1 MSRLFTTL
9 AIPPDLFIE
18 LQNAAKI
25 YMLDDNF
32 PSRRDCVGSKGNA
45 ETDLVKLKLFAE
57 VESFLINGDWGE
69 RCFGVNSEGYT
80 TRKYKW
86 PQDRSK

>member
-9 AIPPDLFIE
+9 ALPPDLFIE

-25 YMLDDNF
+25 YMLDDKF
-32 PSRRDCVGSKGNA
+32 PHRRDCVGSKGNG
-45 ETDLVKLKLFAE
+45 ETELVRLKLFAE
-57 VESFLINGDWGE
+57 VESFLVNGDWGE
-69 RCFGVNSEGYT
+69 KCFGVNSVGYA